1 MRNFGDQLDVLQTWL
16 EDLAGAILT
25 PTFAYIISRSV
36 LTWGLK
42 LHWVVGGLL
51 SVPFAVVVALLLVG
65 LTRSLFKK
73 FEARVVLSMFATIV
87 LLAASVC
94 STWSYILLKRGL
106 AHYESSGELHP
117 GKFADLYVWQ
127 MIDMIPGFKVWET
140 LGIPAPVKAQGFY
153 AGLPILMFRVCVG
166 LPIVALFTK
175 WYKSLKPES

>member
-16 EDLAGAILT
+16 EGVAGAFIV
-25 PTFAYIISRSV
+25 PTVAYIGSR
-36 LTWGLK
+36 LILNWAAD
-42 LHWVVGGLL
+42 LHWIVGGLL

-106 AHYESSGELHP
+106 AHYESSGELYP
-117 GKFADLYVWQ
+117 GKFADLYVWH
-127 MIDMIPGFKVWET
+127 ITTVRLRTVDLRVIHS
-140 LGIPAPVKAQGFY
+140 FY
-153 AGLPILMFRVCVG
+153 G
-166 LPIVALFTK
+166 T
-175 WYKSLKPES
+175 